1 MGDVRRIIIRFYDV
15 LMFIM
20 QFKTLRNPVCGCAP
34 VLFSMLK
41 NKYSHVQYEYKV
53 QALNVK

>member
-1 MGDVRRIIIRFYDV
+1 MH
-15 LMFIM
+15 L
-20 QFKTLRNPVCGCAP
+20 KTLRNPVCGCAP
-34 VLFSMLK
+34 ALFSMLK